1 MEESIPCVAGSVQY
15 FHHHSVMLKKSVNPI
30 IGGTA
35 EQAVRA
41 RSSAYT
47 TAYDSDTIWLYL

>member
-1 MEESIPCVAGSVQY
+1 MLKESVNIIIAGS
-15 FHHHSVMLKKSVNPI
+15 
-30 IGGTA
+30 A

-47 TAYDSDTIWLYL
+47 TAYDFDAFWLYL